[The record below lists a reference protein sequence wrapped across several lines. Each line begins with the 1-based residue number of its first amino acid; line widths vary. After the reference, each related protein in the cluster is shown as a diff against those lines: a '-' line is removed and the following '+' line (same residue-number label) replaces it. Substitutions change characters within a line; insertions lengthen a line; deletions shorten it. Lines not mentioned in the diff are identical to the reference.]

1 MIFGQRKLSYY
12 FFDDERFEKGSVKGD
27 KRDTQ
32 HTKSL
37 SAFLRQTVP
46 GSNLAYTDFI
56 NFVGCKQRKM

>member
-1 MIFGQRKLSYY
+1 MYY

-37 SAFLRQTVP
+37 SVFLRQTVP
-46 GSNLAYTDFI
+46 APVWLILTLLTLLVANRGKCDLTQN
-56 NFVGCKQRKM
+56 K